1 MAPVGDNIKFSQWY
15 LLKLM
20 WEKKKKK
27 GKKSYRFI
35 KKNKVKLP

>member
-1 MAPVGDNIKFSQWY
+1 MAPVGDNIMFSQWY

-20 WEKKKKK
+20 WEKKK

>member
-20 WEKKKKK
+20 WGKKKKA
-27 GKKSYRFI
+27 KKATD
-35 KKNKVKLP
+35 L

>member
-1 MAPVGDNIKFSQWY
+1 MAPVGDNIMFSQWY

-20 WEKKKKK
+20 WEKKKK

>member
-20 WEKKKKK
+20 WEKKKKRQ
-27 GKKSYRFI
+27 KKLQIY
-35 KKNKVKLP
+35 KEK